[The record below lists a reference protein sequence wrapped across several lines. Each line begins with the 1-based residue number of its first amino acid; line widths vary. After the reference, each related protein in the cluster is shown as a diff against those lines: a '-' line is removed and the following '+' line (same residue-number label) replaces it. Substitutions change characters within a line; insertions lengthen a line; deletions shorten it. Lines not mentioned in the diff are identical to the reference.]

1 VEILSG
7 SVLFISTI
15 ENPEESGLATVIFVT
30 SKFCRDGTLKNE
42 ILSSNM
48 PPGFNANLDGKE
60 FAEKRVSDGLG
71 GLMFENKISWFIP
84 VMFTSCDCVGK

>member
-1 VEILSG
+1 
-7 SVLFISTI
+7 
-15 ENPEESGLATVIFVT
+15 
-30 SKFCRDGTLKNE
+30 
-42 ILSSNM
+42 M